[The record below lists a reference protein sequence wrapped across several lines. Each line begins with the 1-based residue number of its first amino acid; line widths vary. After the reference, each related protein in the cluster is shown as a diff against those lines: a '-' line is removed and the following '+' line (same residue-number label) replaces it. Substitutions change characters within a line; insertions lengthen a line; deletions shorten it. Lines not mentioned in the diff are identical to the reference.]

1 MGCGEAFLHIFPNT
15 LVSQKALFQ
24 HFSGIFMENCQF
36 SFSEKMRIE
45 NIKNKRRRTLKVKI
59 PKRKQS
65 NATLIHF
72 LALELIRKASVSCV
86 FE

>member
-45 NIKNKRRRTLKVKI
+45 NKKNKRRRTLKVKI